1 MLPEG
6 VVLEEDFEDLK
17 EKAKIADFIIFCNP
31 HNPVGRVWTKE
42 ELETLLN
49 EVYWDGYRAN
59 SAWTWT
65 TLSYP
70 TYTATNLKTNPIA
83 ITIGDKT

>member
-1 MLPEG
+1 MIVKVFQKNKNG
-6 VVLEEDFEDLK
+6 
-17 EKAKIADFIIFCNP
+17 KIEF
-31 HNPVGRVWTKE
+31 TKE

-59 SAWTWT
+59 SAWTWVT
-65 TLSYP
+65 PLSYP
-70 TYTATNLKTNPIA
+70 TYATTNLKTNTTA

>member
-1 MLPEG
+1 MIVKVFQRNKNG
-6 VVLEEDFEDLK
+6 
-17 EKAKIADFIIFCNP
+17 KIEF
-31 HNPVGRVWTKE
+31 TKE

-65 TLSYP
+65 PLSYP
-70 TYTATNLKTNPIA
+70 IYTTTNSEANPIA
-83 ITIGDKT
+83 ITIGDKI

>member
-1 MLPEG
+1 MIVKVFQTNKNG
-6 VVLEEDFEDLK
+6 
-17 EKAKIADFIIFCNP
+17 KIEF
-31 HNPVGRVWTKE
+31 TKK

-59 SAWTWT
+59 STWTWT
-65 TLSYP
+65 TPLSYP
-70 TYTATNLKTNPIA
+70 IFTTTNSETNTTA

>member
-1 MLPEG
+1 MIVKVFQTNKNG
-6 VVLEEDFEDLK
+6 
-17 EKAKIADFIIFCNP
+17 KIEF
-31 HNPVGRVWTKE
+31 TKE

>member
-1 MLPEG
+1 MIIKVFQTNKNG
-6 VVLEEDFEDLK
+6 
-17 EKAKIADFIIFCNP
+17 KIEF
-31 HNPVGRVWTKE
+31 TKE

-70 TYTATNLKTNPIA
+70 TYTTTNLKTNTTTV
-83 ITIGDKT
+83 TIGDKT

>member
-1 MLPEG
+1 MMVKVFQTNKNG
-6 VVLEEDFEDLK
+6 
-17 EKAKIADFIIFCNP
+17 KIEF
-31 HNPVGRVWTKE
+31 TKE

-59 SAWTWT
+59 YTWNWT

-70 TYTATNLKTNPIA
+70 TCTATNSKTNPIA

>member
-1 MLPEG
+1 MIVKVFQTNKNG
-6 VVLEEDFEDLK
+6 
-17 EKAKIADFIIFCNP
+17 KIEF
-31 HNPVGRVWTKE
+31 TKE

-59 SAWTWT
+59 STWTWT
-65 TLSYP
+65 TPLSYP
-70 TYTATNLKTNPIA
+70 IYTTTNSKINTTA